1 MVGVSG
7 GVGWGI
13 TAHSELRGDGLIKG
27 QTGKREKKRK
37 ANGGSKW
44 RGGVGDYRTLRTEGR
59 RVDKGSDWKER
70 EKRKANGGS
79 KWRGGVGDEG

>member
-27 QTGKREKKRK
+27 QTGKREKKGKRMV
-37 ANGGSKW
+37 GVS
-44 RGGVGDYRTLRTEGR
+44 GGVG
-59 RVDKGSDWKER
+59 
-70 EKRKANGGS
+70 
-79 KWRGGVGDEG
+79 